1 MTRTSSGSSSG
12 AVLLGTRPTT
22 GSASLRRQGPACTGT
37 GRGASP
43 TSTHRDG
50 PLAGHTCNGMMLVM
64 DAATLIR
71 TTREGAGLSQDAL
84 AARAGTSQPAVSRY
98 ESGASSPSVET
109 LDRLLAAMGSRLEL
123 VAEASTRR
131 LDVRTPRM
139 AKLRLNRDRIRRAA
153 HRHGASNVRVF
164 GSVARGEDRPES
176 DVDLL
181 IDLDVRIRGL
191 FPIGALQDELSALL
205 GERVDVVPQDALAPH
220 VARNA
225 LAEAVPL

>member
-1 MTRTSSGSSSG
+1 
-12 AVLLGTRPTT
+12 
-22 GSASLRRQGPACTGT
+22 
-37 GRGASP
+37 
-43 TSTHRDG
+43 
-50 PLAGHTCNGMMLVM
+50 M

-123 VAEASTRR
+123 IAEVSPRR

-164 GSVARGEDRPES
+164 GSVARGQDRPES
-176 DVDLL
+176 DIDLL
-181 IDLDVRIRGL
+181 VDLDVRTRGL
-191 FPIGALQDELSALL
+191 FPVAALRDELSEML
-205 GERVDVVPQDALAPH
+205 GERFDVVPQDALAPH
-220 VARNA
+220 VAHTA

>member
-1 MTRTSSGSSSG
+1 MQ
-12 AVLLGTRPTT
+12 
-22 GSASLRRQGPACTGT
+22 RRADDAHVIRVII
-37 GRGASP
+37 GRGAA
-43 TSTHRDG
+43 RDG

-139 AKLRLNRDRIRRAA
+139 ATLRLNRDRIRRAA

-176 DVDLL
+176 DVDL
-181 IDLDVRIRGL
+181 
-191 FPIGALQDELSALL
+191 
-205 GERVDVVPQDALAPH
+205 
-220 VARNA
+220 
-225 LAEAVPL
+225 